1 MSRSVFPAPVFLA
14 SVASLTFSALP
25 AQTQEVVEFPPI
37 YLNGGLSPIEAARY
51 GRAASIVTAEDI
63 AARGITTVQDALRA
77 VPGVAVNGS
86 GNSFTQVRIR
96 GAEGNHTLILIDGIA
111 AAGGDGEY
119 ILSGIETANIERI
132 EVLRGPQSVYFGSNA
147 SAGVINIIT
156 RKGGAGS
163 SASGSIELGAGTT
176 ASAFLS
182 HRAAQGGVSLSL
194 SRTDDRGFDQSGDGG
209 EKDGLDRTTAILS
222 GDYALGEDLTL
233 GFTARR
239 SQESYDYDS
248 TSYTAVD
255 APSYVVD
262 DPTQFADRDELTA
275 GVFAEYSMLNG
286 RLTHRL
292 AAETTQNKQSANGA
306 PFTRT
311 STDALKY
318 RLSYGLDGA
327 VATADNLV
335 NLLLENRRDASSS
348 NPQYGREATSVALEY
363 RGSLDSGLDV
373 QAGARFDNNDVFKDA
388 RTWTLGLS
396 YTFAESDIRLH
407 GSAGTGI
414 VNPTYFELYADAFG
428 YSGNPNL
435 RPERNR
441 SLDLGVEMPVFGH
454 RGTVDVTL
462 FKETLT
468 DEITAVS
475 TGPGT
480 FSYINQTGN
489 SDRRGLEV
497 AGQVQATDALALR
510 LGYTYLDAQNPDGSR
525 EVRRP
530 RHEVALGATLDSFGG
545 RGSVS
550 ADLRHVS
557 GNFDTQ
563 FWGAY
568 QTVELPAFTTVNLTA
583 RYDLT
588 DRLQLTGRVENAFD
602 ADVTDVWG
610 YATRGRAV
618 YVGLNAKF

>member
-96 GAEGNHTLILIDGIA
+96 GGEGNHTLILIDGIA

-156 RKGGAGS
+156 RKGGAGRT
-163 SASGSIELGAGTT
+163 ASGSIELGAGTT

-182 HRAAQGGVSLSL
+182 HRTAQGGVSLSL

-292 AAETTQNKQSANGA
+292 APRRRRTNKA
-306 PFTRT
+306 PT
-311 STDALKY
+311 AG
-318 RLSYGLDGA
+318 RL
-327 VATADNLV
+327 
-335 NLLLENRRDASSS
+335 
-348 NPQYGREATSVALEY
+348 P
-363 RGSLDSGLDV
+363 
-373 QAGARFDNNDVFKDA
+373 
-388 RTWTLGLS
+388 
-396 YTFAESDIRLH
+396 
-407 GSAGTGI
+407 
-414 VNPTYFELYADAFG
+414 
-428 YSGNPNL
+428 
-435 RPERNR
+435 
-441 SLDLGVEMPVFGH
+441 
-454 RGTVDVTL
+454 
-462 FKETLT
+462 
-468 DEITAVS
+468 
-475 TGPGT
+475 GPAPM
-480 FSYINQTGN
+480 
-489 SDRRGLEV
+489 R
-497 AGQVQATDALALR
+497 
-510 LGYTYLDAQNPDGSR
+510 
-525 EVRRP
+525 
-530 RHEVALGATLDSFGG
+530 
-545 RGSVS
+545 
-550 ADLRHVS
+550 
-557 GNFDTQ
+557 
-563 FWGAY
+563 
-568 QTVELPAFTTVNLTA
+568 
-583 RYDLT
+583 
-588 DRLQLTGRVENAFD
+588 
-602 ADVTDVWG
+602 
-610 YATRGRAV
+610 
-618 YVGLNAKF
+618 